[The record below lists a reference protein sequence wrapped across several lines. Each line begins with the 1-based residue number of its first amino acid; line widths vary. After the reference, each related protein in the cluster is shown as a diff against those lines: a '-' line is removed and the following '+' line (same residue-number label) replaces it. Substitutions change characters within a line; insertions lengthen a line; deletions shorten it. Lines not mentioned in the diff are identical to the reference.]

1 VSVASEDT
9 PLSRSIAG
17 LDPGSRALLDLSLRR
32 GVSDVEIALL
42 LGTDPSDIAR
52 RRTVLLERIAAD
64 LGVTGSAAR
73 RRLDDDLREALA
85 SGERRGA
92 ARPSAPAPDES
103 PSADTRPPVPEE
115 AVAGARAERPGVAAA
130 LLAVT
135 VAGVL
140 VLVLLFLAQRPRDQ
154 PDAPGG
160 RSAGPRAIALRP
172 LGVRSG
178 SASGTARIVGRGE
191 SPRLELSLRGLPRRG
206 GTLEVWL
213 YSSQI
218 VARPLARAESGT
230 STVRVRLPPGFER
243 FRFVDLS
250 TEPPDGNDNHSGESI
265 LRAPIDALQ
274 ASSGEQ

>member
-1 VSVASEDT
+1 MSVASEDT
-9 PLSRSIAG
+9 PLSRSIG
-17 LDPGSRALLDLSLRR
+17 DLDLGSRALLDLSLRR
-32 GVSDVEIALL
+32 GVSDVEIARL
-42 LGTDPSDIAR
+42 LGIDPSDVAR
-52 RRTVLLERIAAD
+52 RRTALLERIAAD

-92 ARPSAPAPDES
+92 APPAAPAPDES
-103 PSADTRPPVPEE
+103 PSAGAGRPASEG
-115 AVAGARAERPGVAAA
+115 ALAGARAERPGVVLA

-135 VAGVL
+135 VAGAL
-140 VLVLLFLAQRPRDQ
+140 VLVLLFIAQRPRDQ

-160 RSAGPRAIALRP
+160 GRSAVPRAVALRP

-178 SASGTARIVGRGE
+178 SAGGTARIVGRGA
-191 SPRLELSLRGLPRRG
+191 SARLELSLRGLPRRK

-213 YSSQI
+213 YSSQT

-250 TEPPDGNDNHSGESI
+250 AEPPDGNDNHSGQSI
-265 LRAPIDALQ
+265 LRAPIDALR
-274 ASSGEQ
+274 ASP

>member
-1 VSVASEDT
+1 MSVASEDT
-9 PLSRSIAG
+9 PLSRSIGG
-17 LDPGSRALLDLSLRR
+17 LDLGSRALLDLSLRR

-42 LGTDPSDIAR
+42 LGIDPSDVAR

-92 ARPSAPAPDES
+92 APPAAPAPDES
-103 PSADTRPPVPEE
+103 PSAGTGRPASEG
-115 AVAGARAERPGVAAA
+115 ALAARAERPGVVLA

-135 VAGVL
+135 VAGAL
-140 VLVLLFLAQRPRDQ
+140 VLVLLFIAQRPRDQ

-160 RSAGPRAIALRP
+160 GRSAVPRAVALRP

-178 SASGTARIVGRGE
+178 SAGGTARIVGRGA
-191 SPRLELSLRGLPRRG
+191 SARLELSLRGLPRRR

-213 YSSQI
+213 YSSQT

-250 TEPPDGNDNHSGESI
+250 AEPPDGNGNHSGQSI
-265 LRAPIDALQ
+265 LRAPIDALR
-274 ASSGEQ
+274 ASP